1 MTIDKPEPKLN
12 PEGYENMFV
21 NTKKPLPDLSKG
33 FSDFDPDPNNSNLDT
48 KQRRRLLERAEWE
61 AFWKI
66 PDNSSKHFW
75 MYLVD
80 RPVSWFREKSVEP
93 LNEKCKCPYYHL
105 KRNRCPDIDQCGP
118 LDKVSLVFGNV

>member
-12 PEGYENMFV
+12 PEGYENTFV
-21 NTKKPLPDLSKG
+21 NTKKPLPDLSNG

-66 PDNSSKHFW
+66 PDTLPSIFGCIW
-75 MYLVD
+75 WTDQLVGSA
-80 RPVSWFREKSVEP
+80 RRVWSRSTK
-93 LNEKCKCPYYHL
+93 NINA
-105 KRNRCPDIDQCGP
+105 RITI
-118 LDKVSLVFGNV
+118 